1 MGKPTFSEFTLKSVK
16 LISGGG
22 LDVQYT
28 TETCDENGFVTIK
41 KYHVQDE
48 NEISGELRSLLRVKL
63 RTFVQ
68 QLMNADYC
76 FRHVRDND
84 TSYSLMQMQGVEN
97 ACVEYAKRYNVEG
110 FKITGKGDKE
120 GVSLMG
126 SYICA
131 TYDAV
136 AFALPKVEFVTD
148 MGIEL
153 QDVINAII
161 EEVYRFL
168 FEDKHGEVGVFG
180 ASNDDEDEADNN

>member
-1 MGKPTFSEFTLKSVK
+1 MRKPIFSEFNLKSVK
-16 LISGGG
+16 LLSGGG

-48 NEISGELRSLLRVKL
+48 NEISGDLRNLLCVKL
-63 RTFVQ
+63 LPFVQ
-68 QLMNADYC
+68 QLMNTDYC
-76 FRHVRDND
+76 FRCVKDND

-97 ACVEYAKRYNVEG
+97 ACNEYAKHYHVEG
-110 FKITGKGDKE
+110 FKITGKDEKE
-120 GVSLMG
+120 GVSLLG
-126 SYICA
+126 NYICA
-131 TYDAV
+131 TFDAV
-136 AFALPKVEFVTD
+136 SFALPKVEFVTD

-161 EEVYRFL
+161 EEVYNFL

-180 ASNDDEDEADNN
+180 ASSVDEDEADNN